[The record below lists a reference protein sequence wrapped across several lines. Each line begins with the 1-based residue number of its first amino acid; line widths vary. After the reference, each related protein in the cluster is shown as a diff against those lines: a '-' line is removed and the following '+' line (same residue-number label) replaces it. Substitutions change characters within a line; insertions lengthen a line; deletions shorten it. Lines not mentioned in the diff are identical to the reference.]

1 MGQLC
6 EEDEMSDLTEVDLGF
21 LDAFQW
27 DIARDIEEIPE
38 LMDLCSKNENASKV
52 LKRVEDYLTKAFQE
66 LQQLTKETNDGTS

>member
-1 MGQLC
+1 
-6 EEDEMSDLTEVDLGF
+6 MSDLTEVDLGF

>member
-1 MGQLC
+1 
-6 EEDEMSDLTEVDLGF
+6 MSDLTEVDLGF

-38 LMDLCSKNENASKV
+38 LMDLCSNNENASKV

-66 LQQLTKETNDGTS
+66 LQQLTKETNNGTS

>member
-1 MGQLC
+1 
-6 EEDEMSDLTEVDLGF
+6 MSDLTEVDLGF

-66 LQQLTKETNDGTS
+66 LQQLTGKDTEENNGTS

>member
-66 LQQLTKETNDGTS
+66 LQQLTGETNNGTS

>member
-6 EEDEMSDLTEVDLGF
+6 KEDEMSDLTEVDLGF

-66 LQQLTKETNDGTS
+66 LQQLTGETNDGTS

>member
-1 MGQLC
+1 
-6 EEDEMSDLTEVDLGF
+6 MSDLTEVDLGF

-66 LQQLTKETNDGTS
+66 LQQLTGESNDGTS

>member
-6 EEDEMSDLTEVDLGF
+6 KEDEMSDLTEVDLGF